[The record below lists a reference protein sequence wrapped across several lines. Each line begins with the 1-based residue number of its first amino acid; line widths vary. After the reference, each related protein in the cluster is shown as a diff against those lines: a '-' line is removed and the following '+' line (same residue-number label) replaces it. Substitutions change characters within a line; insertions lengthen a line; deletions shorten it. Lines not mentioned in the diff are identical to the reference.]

1 MVKTNLQHN
10 DCNFKTKLYIAYR
23 EMRTQNW
30 QYLDDYG
37 SFQAFWAEKWS
48 WCWIQVGIV
57 LILHQAATGLYA

>member
-1 MVKTNLQHN
+1 MVKINLQHN

-48 WCWIQVGIV
+48 WCWI
-57 LILHQAATGLYA
+57 